1 MVVPII
7 ATPVATMPVATVPVV
22 SGPVATI
29 PIAAMP
35 VASTPIAATPV
46 AAAPALAAPRTHSR
60 AAAHSGTRTHRGE
73 MMAATA
79 ATARSSCENRSSQ
92 YGCKK
97 ASQEKQKFRIIHNQ
111 SGFLSTSLDT
121 ARDSKSRFIFYG
133 QRRIK

>member
-1 MVVPII
+1 MMVPII
-7 ATPVATMPVATVPVV
+7 ATPVATMPIATVPVV

-60 AAAHSGTRTHRGE
+60 AAAHSRTRTHRGG
-73 MMAATA
+73 MMTTT